1 MRRVKAG
8 FAMNR
13 HASGPE
19 IKTLY
24 SFGLK
29 QLDIAKRQ
37 SLVSQL
43 YPDTMSSVMQTP
55 KVRALPSTAKTS
67 SGLHS

>member
-29 QLDIAKRQ
+29 QLDKPLLDYTVEPFPYINF
-37 SLVSQL
+37 
-43 YPDTMSSVMQTP
+43 
-55 KVRALPSTAKTS
+55 
-67 SGLHS
+67 